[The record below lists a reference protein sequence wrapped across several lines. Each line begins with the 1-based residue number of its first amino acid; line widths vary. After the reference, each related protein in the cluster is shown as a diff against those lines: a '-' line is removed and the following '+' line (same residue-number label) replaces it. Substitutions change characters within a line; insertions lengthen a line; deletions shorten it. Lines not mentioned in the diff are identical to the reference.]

1 MSDSTTFRDGRSA
14 GTNWRYRGAITR
26 EQWLLTETRAVAV
39 LRLEDGL
46 TDEQIVEQNLL
57 HNYFQYPTE
66 REIKSVTRA

>member
-14 GTNWRYRGAITR
+14 GANWRYRGTITR
-26 EQWLLTETRAVAV
+26 EQWLLTETRAVAA

-66 REIKSVTRA
+66 REIK